1 MSKNN
6 VYKVRQ
12 GDIYYVDFPESIGS
26 VQKGIR
32 PVVITQNNF
41 LNRHSTTFVC
51 ALVTSQIKR
60 LDLKEHVLLPKLK
73 GLPKQS
79 MVMVEQRATVDRK
92 QLEDYRG
99 HIDWLTFQKINRA
112 LRKCESANKRDYEMK
127 W

>member
-1 MSKNN
+1 MSKNDF
-6 VYKVRQ
+6 YKVRQ
-12 GDIYYVDFPESIGS
+12 GDIYYVDFPESVGS
-26 VQKGIR
+26 VQNGVR
-32 PVVITQNNF
+32 PVIITQNNF

-79 MVMVEQRATVDRK
+79 MVMAEQRATVDRK

-99 HIDWLTFQKINRA
+99 HVDWLTFQKINRA
-112 LRKCESANKRDYEMK
+112 LRKCENANKRDYEMK

>member
-1 MSKNN
+1 MH
-6 VYKVRQ
+6 
-12 GDIYYVDFPESIGS
+12 
-26 VQKGIR
+26 
-32 PVVITQNNF
+32 F
-41 LNRHSTTFVC
+41 LKSGQFAHLLLSLLYSLYPSLVVC

-99 HIDWLTFQKINRA
+99 HIDWFTFQKINRA
-112 LRKCESANKRDYEMK
+112 LRKCENANKRDYEMK